1 LADSASIDFE
11 PEDIPMNTLVLR
23 RFKGA
28 LTLTLPNEFVAQNRL
43 TVGSVVECSM
53 VDPDILIVRPVRK
66 KLTLEQ
72 LLADT
77 PEDSRVK
84 GWESLG

>member
-1 LADSASIDFE
+1 
-11 PEDIPMNTLVLR
+11 MNTLVLR

-53 VDPDILIVRPVRK
+53 VDPDTLIGGRFAK
-66 KLTLEQ
+66 
-72 LLADT
+72 ADSGT
-77 PEDSRVK
+77 AAR
-84 GWESLG
+84 

>member
-1 LADSASIDFE
+1 
-11 PEDIPMNTLVLR
+11 MNKLVLR

-28 LTLTLPNEFVAQNRL
+28 LTLTLPNEFVAKNRL
-43 TVGSVVECSM
+43 TVGSVVECPM
-53 VDPDILIVRPVRK
+53 VDPDILIVRPIRK

-84 GWESLG
+84 GWESVG

>member
-1 LADSASIDFE
+1 
-11 PEDIPMNTLVLR
+11 MNTLVLR

-28 LTLTLPNEFVAQNRL
+28 LVLSLPDEFVAQNHL
-43 TVGSVVECSM
+43 KTGSVVECIRVGQDM
-53 VDPDILIVRPVRK
+53 LIVRPVRN
-66 KLTLEQ
+66 KLSLEQ

>member
-1 LADSASIDFE
+1 
-11 PEDIPMNTLVLR
+11 
-23 RFKGA
+23 
-28 LTLTLPNEFVAQNRL
+28 
-43 TVGSVVECSM
+43 M

-66 KLTLEQ
+66 QLTLEQ

-77 PEDSRVK
+77 PEDSRVM